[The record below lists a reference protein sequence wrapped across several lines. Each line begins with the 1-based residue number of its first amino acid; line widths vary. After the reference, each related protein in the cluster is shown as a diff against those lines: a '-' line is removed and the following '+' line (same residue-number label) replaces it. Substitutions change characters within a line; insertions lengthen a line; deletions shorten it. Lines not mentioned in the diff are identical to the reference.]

1 MYRQVYKNDVRFTG
15 NHYVYLPYS
24 VVSQST
30 TVTLAS
36 SNIES
41 YSKLKPVSQS
51 GESAFSLVIQIRISD

>member
-1 MYRQVYKNDVRFTG
+1 VF
-15 NHYVYLPYS
+15 LPYS

-51 GESAFSLVIQIRISD
+51 GESAFSSVNQIKIVLI